1 MNMFVCTWLSNLVGA
16 LGFLTILFLKSLRM
30 VFCMEHVVDMLLS
43 VFLRICDYFCMFYP
57 FEVFRTTRAATR
69 EPSGP
74 ARPEFE
80 GTKGATT
87 PQGKPNSAAIWAQS
101 FFVLLLD
108 YSLPFTSNVS
118 PLVFF
123 KTEAV
128 HGTAFGV

>member
-1 MNMFVCTWLSNLVGA
+1 MGLR
-16 LGFLTILFLKSLRM
+16 LFL
-30 VFCMEHVVDMLLS
+30 HVLPSD
-43 VFLRICDYFCMFYP
+43 
-57 FEVFRTTRAATR
+57 VFRTTRAATR

-74 ARPEFE
+74 SRPEFE